1 MKQIIPSLLV
11 VAAFFYTA
19 ILFGQDI
26 AGSKDHALITRYPGS
41 TIDYYE
47 EQKYQKYYIATGPE
61 TGYKKLINGK
71 K

>member
-47 EQKYQKYYIATGPE
+47 EQKYQNTILPPVRKPAI
-61 TGYKKLINGK
+61 KN
-71 K
+71 